1 MSTAEVIDAPKQ
13 RRRLAV
19 MLGVNLVCLLVAA
32 WAGVEMIGYRQAW
45 GGYVFAGAIV
55 VGFAA
60 HLWLVL
66 GLSRP
71 KGSV

>member
-1 MSTAEVIDAPKQ
+1 MSAVEVIDAPKQ

-32 WAGVEMIGYRQAW
+32 GAGVEMIAYRQAW
-45 GGYVFAGAIV
+45 GGWLFAAALG